1 MKYLDFGLFLSM
13 SKSITL
19 VCKRDTLKSTANL
32 NYQFKKRLENK
43 VLLGRE
49 TPLP

>member
-1 MKYLDFGLFLSM
+1 MNGMALLQVSRFWTFFSI

-19 VCKRDTLKSTANL
+19 ECKRDTLKSTANL

-43 VLLGRE
+43 V
-49 TPLP
+49 

>member
-1 MKYLDFGLFLSM
+1 MNGMVLLHEVSRFWTLLTM

-19 VCKRDTLKSTANL
+19 ECKRDTRKNTANL

-43 VLLGRE
+43 V
-49 TPLP
+49 